1 MPHRPTQESTA
12 LIIRA
17 VVVNTNFSYRASS
30 RVRQMLET
38 SYFYFVFKNNVPSMK
53 LLGLASTITA
63 ALMLIRTIT
72 NAAFMLIITSSNK
85 QKSKHKINVSLCR
98 K

>member
-1 MPHRPTQESTA
+1 
-12 LIIRA
+12 
-17 VVVNTNFSYRASS
+17 
-30 RVRQMLET
+30 
-38 SYFYFVFKNNVPSMK
+38 MK